1 MFDENQKAHERKLSL
16 SKLFPNIITLT
27 SICCGL
33 SSIRYA
39 LSDKW
44 EIAVSLIII
53 AGFLDLVDGRLA
65 RFLKATSS
73 FGAYLDSL
81 ADFINF
87 GVAPGIVIYLWNM
100 SNDSET
106 GLGWACVLLFAV
118 CMSIR
123 LARFNNE
130 PLDEK
135 QNEWKA
141 NFFQGIPAPAGAY
154 LLLTPMMLHFSFN
167 FEIDHLN
174 YILSAYSIFL
184 SLMLVSTIPT
194 FSTKK
199 IVITKDYVPL
209 FFVIVGF
216 TVAIIIIQPWIAL
229 PILATI
235 YLLSIPLSITTYKKL
250 WRLNELPK
258 VPVE

>member
-1 MFDENQKAHERKLSL
+1 MIDKTQKTEKRLSL

-33 SSIRYA
+33 SSIKFA
-39 LSDKW
+39 LNNQW

-53 AGFLDLVDGRLA
+53 AGFLDLVDGRVA
-65 RFLKATSS
+65 RLFEATSN

-87 GVAPGIVIYLWNM
+87 GVSPGIVMYLWNT
-100 SNDSET
+100 SNDGGT
-106 GLGWACVLLFAV
+106 GIGWACVLLFAV

-130 PLDEK
+130 TITKEHD
-135 QNEWKA
+135 WKL

-154 LLLTPMMLHFSFN
+154 LLLTPMMLHFYFN
-167 FEIDHLN
+167 FQINHLN
-174 YILSAYSIFL
+174 YILSGYSIFL
-184 SLMLVSTIPT
+184 SLMLASTIPT

-216 TVAIIIIQPWIAL
+216 IVAIIIIQPWIAL
-229 PILATI
+229 PILGSI
-235 YLLSIPLSITTYKKL
+235 YLLSIPLSIVTYKKL
-250 WRLNELPK
+250 RKLNELPQ
-258 VPVE
+258 VSNQ

>member
-1 MFDENQKAHERKLSL
+1 MLEQNQHQSERKFSL

-33 SSIRYA
+33 SSIRFA
-39 LSDKW
+39 LNNQW
-44 EIAVSLIII
+44 EVAVSLIII
-53 AGFLDLVDGRLA
+53 AGFLDLVDGRVA

-87 GVAPGIVIYLWNM
+87 GVAPGLVIYLWNM
-100 SNDSET
+100 SNDSDT

-130 PLDEK
+130 PIDEK
-135 QNEWKA
+135 KDAWKTI
-141 NFFQGIPAPAGAY
+141 FFQGIPAPAGAY
-154 LLLTPMMLHFSFN
+154 LLLMPMMLHFSLN
-167 FEIDHLN
+167 IEIDNIN

-184 SLMLVSTIPT
+184 ALMLASTIPT

-199 IVITKDYVPL
+199 IVITRDYVPL

-216 TVAIIIIQPWIAL
+216 TVAIVIIQPWIAL
-229 PILATI
+229 PIFGSI
-235 YLLSIPLSITTYKKL
+235 YLLSIPVSIIKYRKL
-250 WRLNELPK
+250 RRMNEISQ
-258 VPVE
+258 VST

>member
-1 MFDENQKAHERKLSL
+1 MLDETQKTEKKLSL

-33 SSIRYA
+33 SSIKFA
-39 LSDKW
+39 LNEQW

-53 AGFLDLVDGRLA
+53 AGFLDLVDGRVA
-65 RFLKATSS
+65 RFLQATSG

-87 GVAPGIVIYLWNM
+87 GVSPGIVMYLWKTG
-100 SNDSET
+100 NDAGT
-106 GLGWACVLLFAV
+106 GIGWACVLLFAI

-130 PLDEK
+130 SINEK
-135 QNEWKA
+135 ENAWKL

-154 LLLTPMMLHFSFN
+154 LLLTPMMLHFNFN
-167 FEIDHLN
+167 FQIENLN
-174 YILSAYSIFL
+174 YLLSAYSIFL
-184 SLMLVSTIPT
+184 SLMLASTIPT

-199 IVITKDYVPL
+199 IVITKDHVPL
-209 FFVIVGF
+209 FFVVVGF
-216 TVAIIIIQPWIAL
+216 IVAIIIIQPWIAL
-229 PILATI
+229 PILGSI
-235 YLLSIPLSITTYKKL
+235 YLLSIPLSIITYKKL
-250 WRLNELPK
+250 RKLHELPQ
-258 VPVE
+258 VSNQ